1 MRYELRRTSE
11 ANPAAFEVVGWTDDL
26 QDALSHAEVGRIWR
40 TMDGDF
46 DTKFQVW
53 DSEAKAYAFDGLTQY
68 LRRDASIDE
77 NAPYEVRGI

>member
-11 ANPAAFEVVGWTDDL
+11 ANPASFEVVGETDDL
-26 QDALSHAEVGRIWR
+26 QDALSHADVGKIWR
-40 TMDGDF
+40 TMEGDF

-68 LRRDASIDE
+68 LRCDRSADK
-77 NAPYEVRGI
+77 NAPYEVRDI